1 MSLGISSWTFS
12 FQKTAFI
19 DSNPIKLPLKAHMC
33 VIWHFPRFSRSAAR
47 QQFRLGWGR
56 TAWRRERQDYLL
68 WYVGSACRAIRCTI
82 CAWWRAAAMI
92 RWPAVMGRGIA
103 CGSFCVRW
111 PPAAHLGGPAG
122 ALNRSSGYMK
132 RLRRRAPRG
141 RPAVPTQIKISL
153 RGGPGFDRTLEVHA
167 AHAHDHAYFVH
178 RIAVCEPPR
187 SCFWSRDHPP
197 EPPRWSRRAGAAG
210 TRVS

>member
-1 MSLGISSWTFS
+1 MDLTRDLGSILRPSQDKSLLVISIIRKRFGLNQIAGNFDGNHPFFLYERPSR
-12 FQKTAFI
+12 
-19 DSNPIKLPLKAHMC
+19 AH
-33 VIWHFPRFSRSAAR
+33 V
-47 QQFRLGWGR
+47 
-56 TAWRRERQDYLL
+56 
-68 WYVGSACRAIRCTI
+68 
-82 CAWWRAAAMI
+82 
-92 RWPAVMGRGIA
+92 AVMGRGIA
-103 CGSFCVRW
+103 CGSFCVRR

-167 AHAHDHAYFVH
+167 AHAHDHAHFVR

-197 EPPRWSRRAGAAG
+197 EPPR
-210 TRVS
+210 

>member
-1 MSLGISSWTFS
+1 M
-12 FQKTAFI
+12 
-19 DSNPIKLPLKAHMC
+19 
-33 VIWHFPRFSRSAAR
+33 
-47 QQFRLGWGR
+47 
-56 TAWRRERQDYLL
+56 
-68 WYVGSACRAIRCTI
+68 IRC
-82 CAWWRAAAMI
+82 
-92 RWPAVMGRGIA
+92 PAVMGRGIA

-111 PPAAHLGGPAG
+111 LPAAHLGGPAG

-167 AHAHDHAYFVH
+167 AHAHDHAYFVR

-187 SCFWSRDHPP
+187 ACFWSRDHPP
-197 EPPRWSRRAGAAG
+197 RAPALISTGWGRRHAGELILRFWVRYLSRVVSPPNTSLNNPQPLLEHP
-210 TRVS
+210 